1 MSVIL
6 ASTRDV
12 YTYTVFPYCARAFAH
27 LLYARHILSFDAV
40 VVAAAA
46 AFFRFVWNVIIFYVA
61 VGLIGSP
68 LIVRLFFDWK
78 RYNTAEKKRQQKRR
92 TATD

>member
-46 AFFRFVWNVIIFYVA
+46 AFFRFV
-61 VGLIGSP
+61 
-68 LIVRLFFDWK
+68 
-78 RYNTAEKKRQQKRR
+78 
-92 TATD
+92 